1 MFRKL
6 PIRCALG
13 GAAALLLALGA
24 AAPLAAQGL
33 ADMKIAII
41 DTERILLTSET
52 GKKALEELRGLQTAK
67 EEEGKA
73 MQGELEALRDRLTEG
88 RLSLS
93 DERIAEMEKE
103 MEDRAIALRRF
114 QDDANRD
121 LNKKRDE
128 ILARVDRAVMPI
140 INAYGQEGA
149 YDLIFRK
156 FESGLIYANEGV
168 DVTDEIIRRL
178 DSGGGAQQQPAA
190 SGAGG

>member
-6 PIRCALG
+6 TIRAALA
-13 GAAALLLALGA
+13 GAAAFALALGF
-24 AAPLAAQGL
+24 AAPLAAQGT
-33 ADMKIAII
+33 ADLKIAII

-52 GKKALEELRGLQTAK
+52 GKKALEELRTLQTSK
-67 EEEGKA
+67 EEQGKS
-73 MQGELEALRDRLTEG
+73 MQSELEGLRDRLTEG

-93 DERIAEMEKE
+93 EDRIQEMEKE
-103 MEDRAIALRRF
+103 MEDKAIALRRF

-140 INAYGQEGA
+140 INTYGQEGSF
-149 YDLIFRK
+149 DLIFRK
-156 FESGLIYANEGV
+156 FESGLIFAGEGI

-178 DSGGGAQQQPAA
+178 DSGRGAAA
-190 SGAGG
+190 SGSGGE

>member
-6 PIRCALG
+6 PIRAALA
-13 GAAALLLALGA
+13 GAAALVLALGA
-24 AAPLAAQGL
+24 AAPLAAQGM

-52 GKKALEELRGLQTAK
+52 GKKALEELRTLQASK
-67 EEEGKA
+67 EEQGKT
-73 MQGELEALRDRLTEG
+73 MQNELEGLRDRLTEG

-93 DERIAEMEKE
+93 EDRIAEMEKE
-103 MEDRAIALRRF
+103 MEDKAIALRRF

-140 INAYGQEGA
+140 INTYGQEGA

-156 FESGLIYANEGV
+156 FESGLIYANEAV
-168 DVTDEIIRRL
+168 DVTDEIIQRL
-178 DSGGGAQQQPAA
+178 DSGQGAAPA
-190 SGAGG
+190 SGSGE

>member
-67 EEEGKA
+67 EEEGTA
-73 MQGELEALRDRLTEG
+73 MQSELEALRDRLTEG